1 MFDAKIRPFIDPA
14 LNRMGAAIARRG
26 VTANQVTVAG
36 AVLGALAGIAIGL
49 GQPLLGLGFIAA
61 SRLLDGLDGAVAR
74 SRQPTDFGGYL
85 DIVCDYVFYLA
96 VPLGFGFAAPANLPF
111 ALVLVASFTLTAV
124 SFLAYAALAAK
135 RGVET
140 EAHGRKSFF
149 YSTGLAEGAETILAF
164 VLMCLAPGL
173 FPAIAVLFT
182 GLCVLTVIQR
192 NVMARRAFREAPRD
206 LTDVDRR

>member
-26 VTANQVTVAG
+26 VTANQVTLAG

-140 EAHGRKSFF
+140 DAHGRKSFF